1 MEELKAFTYTLITY
15 SHSPNRKINKIEKG
29 KDNKLFSNT
38 IETSLRD
45 PDLVNC
51 LALSMT
57 SRSVSC
63 HKEYILHDNGY

>member
-1 MEELKAFTYTLITY
+1 MELKEFTHILIMY
-15 SHSPNRKINKIEKG
+15 SHSPNRKINKTENG
-29 KDNKLFSNT
+29 EDNKLFSNT

-57 SRSVSC
+57 KRRVSC
-63 HKEYILHDNGY
+63 HNE

>member
-1 MEELKAFTYTLITY
+1 MELKEFTHTLIMY
-15 SHSPNRKINKIEKG
+15 SHSPNRKINKTENG
-29 KDNKLFSNT
+29 KDNKLFGNT

-57 SRSVSC
+57 
-63 HKEYILHDNGY
+63 K